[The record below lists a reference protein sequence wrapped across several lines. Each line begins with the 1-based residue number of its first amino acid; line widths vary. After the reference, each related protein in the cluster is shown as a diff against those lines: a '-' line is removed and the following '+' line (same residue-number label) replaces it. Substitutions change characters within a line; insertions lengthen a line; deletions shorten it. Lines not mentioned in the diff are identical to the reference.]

1 MNREEF
7 IQKMFGHIKEK
18 SLIEQKYY
26 DEYNIKRGLRNANG
40 TGVLVGITRV
50 ADVEGY
56 TVRDGKK
63 VSLARSLPMCVLS
76 PMAVMAATM
85 RNFPDTV
92 KEHDIVADRKSVV

>member
-63 VSLARSLPMCVLS
+63 VS
-76 PMAVMAATM
+76 
-85 RNFPDTV
+85 
-92 KEHDIVADRKSVV
+92 KEGKLY